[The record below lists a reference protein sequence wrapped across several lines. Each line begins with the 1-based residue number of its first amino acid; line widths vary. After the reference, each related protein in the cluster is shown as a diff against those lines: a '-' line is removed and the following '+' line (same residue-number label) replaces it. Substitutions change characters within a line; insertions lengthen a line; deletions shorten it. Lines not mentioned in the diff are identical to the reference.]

1 MTAEESPSTGS
12 GVLGWGSRYVL
23 SSSDSEALQQPWEGV
38 AVAVL
43 HGLRAVPIGARR
55 LAVGQR
61 ALRSRSNDGTVR
73 SRMDRSLNALR
84 VRTYV
89 RSRCSIS
96 KVLTVE
102 RPLTCH
108 SPVIPGRTENRGW
121 NCEGNIL
128 ASHSRHGRG
137 PTSDMSASSTLSS

>member
-12 GVLGWGSRYVL
+12 GVLGWGSRYVV
-23 SSSDSEALQQPWEGV
+23 SSSDFEALQQPWEGV

-73 SRMDRSLNALR
+73 NRMDRSLNALR
-84 VRTYV
+84 VRT
-89 RSRCSIS
+89 
-96 KVLTVE
+96 
-102 RPLTCH
+102 
-108 SPVIPGRTENRGW
+108 
-121 NCEGNIL
+121 
-128 ASHSRHGRG
+128 
-137 PTSDMSASSTLSS
+137 